1 MRLVIPQELLGLEK
15 LNYDLYNER
24 GEVIYKSGDPLTS
37 NLLISL
43 TQKKIYRENNP
54 LKADSNLAKLHKYPT
69 KQEFKS
75 VIPEKVTKSL
85 LESTKKILK
94 VTLEGNTPDISACIN
109 TRDMI
114 IDQVGKKLDKIE
126 CIGQLRIFDEYTFAH
141 TVNVSTLCAAIAMVL
156 KLTDKEIQD
165 ITLGGLLHDIGKMRV
180 PIEILNKP
188 GKLTSDEFE
197 FIKNHTW
204 FGYEIITN
212 EMRLPEHIAKVA
224 LEHQER
230 YGGGGYPLGLKGD
243 KITLFGQ
250 ISSVADVYD
259 ALVSNRVYKNAV
271 LSEAA
276 VQIMLSEGV
285 KSFNPIILAKF
296 TKLANFNNER
306 NQKS

>member
-1 MRLVIPQELLGLEK
+1 
-15 LNYDLYNER
+15 
-24 GEVIYKSGDPLTS
+24 
-37 NLLISL
+37 
-43 TQKKIYRENNP
+43 
-54 LKADSNLAKLHKYPT
+54 
-69 KQEFKS
+69 
-75 VIPEKVTKSL
+75 
-85 LESTKKILK
+85 
-94 VTLEGNTPDISACIN
+94 
-109 TRDMI
+109 
-114 IDQVGKKLDKIE
+114 
-126 CIGQLRIFDEYTFAH
+126 
-141 TVNVSTLCAAIAMVL
+141 
-156 KLTDKEIQD
+156 
-165 ITLGGLLHDIGKMRV
+165 
-180 PIEILNKP
+180 
-188 GKLTSDEFE
+188 
-197 FIKNHTW
+197 
-204 FGYEIITN
+204 
-212 EMRLPEHIAKVA
+212 MRLPEHIAKVA